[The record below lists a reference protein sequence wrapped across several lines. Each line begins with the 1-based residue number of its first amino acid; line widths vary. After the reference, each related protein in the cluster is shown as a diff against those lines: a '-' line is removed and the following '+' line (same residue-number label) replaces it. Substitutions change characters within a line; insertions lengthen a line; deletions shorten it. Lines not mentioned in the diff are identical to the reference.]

1 MLTLRD
7 HFPGAELVFEAYSTL
22 HVWRHKLQTST
33 SKIHFFPVHW
43 GIWHGQEIE
52 RWGDGICL
60 LDEWGLFDDPTP
72 RLARIRWMRPIEAA
86 ARTLRIYH
94 FQLGEAVDG
103 DAGSVSIEVSRA

>member
-1 MLTLRD
+1 VLTLRD

-52 RWGDGICL
+52 RWGAGIRL
-60 LDEWGLFDDPTP
+60 LDEWGYFDRPEP
-72 RLARIRWMRPIEAA
+72 RLHSFRWMAPIW
-86 ARTLRIYH
+86 RLLKPMGICH
-94 FQLGEAVDG
+94 FQLGEA
-103 DAGSVSIEVSRA
+103 RA